1 MNPFRSSS
9 NVVHEFNDIPS
20 MSRVNQVELLFFSQ
34 REGRKGDRL
43 QVNSY
48 HTKNGRAVTHD
59 DVTKST
65 DRRTID
71 FGLA

>member
-1 MNPFRSSS
+1 
-9 NVVHEFNDIPS
+9 